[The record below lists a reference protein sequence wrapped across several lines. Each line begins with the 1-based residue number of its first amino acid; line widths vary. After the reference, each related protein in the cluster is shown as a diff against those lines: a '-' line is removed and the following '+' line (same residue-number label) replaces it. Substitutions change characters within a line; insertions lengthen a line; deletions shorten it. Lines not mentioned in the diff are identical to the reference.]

1 MWPASSG
8 YPVPEKRGN
17 GMKSYSYK
25 NDMEFL
31 EVADQY
37 IISDYIRKC
46 LFSSLEW
53 YMVMYHKYR
62 FRYHVI
68 SVIGLVL
75 PTLVIVLNDIQDFE
89 GMRIS
94 CKVAIS
100 VVSAVV
106 AVASGL
112 GSLYKWH
119 EKSVRYRNCAEQL
132 KCETVYYMAGIGD
145 YSEESMRDRNFLKK
159 IEKITLKEKKRWSEL
174 ELQRQGEE
182 NQIEQSD
189 DVDTDKDSMMGEFE
203 DGQEAGCE
211 RTDCEEADCEETD
224 CEETGCEEVYE
235 KEGEIVLPGQ
245 EREEKYERKQKDY
258 SRYDRF

>member
-1 MWPASSG
+1 M
-8 YPVPEKRGN
+8 R
-17 GMKSYSYK
+17 SYSYK

-46 LFSSLEW
+46 LLSSLEW

-145 YSEESMRDRNFLKK
+145 YSEESMRDRNFLEK
-159 IEKITLKEKKRWSEL
+159 IEKIILKENKRWSEL

-189 DVDTDKDSMMGEFE
+189 DADTDKDRMMGEFE

-211 RTDCEEADCEETD
+211 RTDCEE
-224 CEETGCEEVYE
+224 VYE
-235 KEGEIVLPGQ
+235 KEEELLLPGQ
-245 EREEKYERKQKDY
+245 EREEEYEGKQKDY